1 MWPAIRKQQ
10 YLRRWLMSDNDMF
23 EKVQRLYI
31 EKYQSKNTV
40 PIPRKSFL
48 RPVGMK
54 KCSCGIIQSVRNCI
68 FRS

>member
-1 MWPAIRKQQ
+1 MRNEMWPAIRKQQ

-40 PIPRKSFL
+40 PIPRKKVS
-48 RPVGMK
+48 
-54 KCSCGIIQSVRNCI
+54 
-68 FRS
+68 